1 MEPRADALGREVRV
15 ERQRKGPRNDLRFAP
30 AAFAATSSPLRSTMQ
45 VPDPRNEEILVH
57 VDGELKPRHEA
68 KVSVFDSS
76 VQGGDAVWEGL
87 RVYKGQVA
95 DLERHLD
102 RLFASAHAMAFAG
115 VPSRD
120 EVRRALF
127 ETLRANGMTD
137 GAHVRLTLTRG
148 VKVTSGMSP
157 HWNQAGCTLIV
168 LAEWKDLVYDPD
180 GITLITSSVRR
191 NNPQCIDSKI
201 HHNNLINN
209 ILAKIEANH
218 AGADDAIMLDLQ
230 GFVSETN
237 ATNIFLV
244 RQGVL
249 YTPHADSCL
258 PGITRGTVIE
268 VARERG
274 IEVVEKN
281 LSMTEVYTADEAFTT
296 GTMGG
301 LAPVLEVDGRRIGD
315 GKKGSVTSDLQ
326 RLHAR
331 WVIANGHP
339 IK

>member
-1 MEPRADALGREVRV
+1 MHA
-15 ERQRKGPRNDLRFAP
+15 
-30 AAFAATSSPLRSTMQ
+30 
-45 VPDPRNEEILVH
+45 PDPRNEEILIH
-57 VDGELKPRHEA
+57 VDGELRPRLEA

-87 RVYKGQVA
+87 RVYMGQVA

-115 VPSRD
+115 IPTRD
-120 EVRRALF
+120 EVKRALF

-157 HWNQAGCTLIV
+157 HWNQSGCTLIV
-168 LAEWKDLVYDPD
+168 LAEWKDLVYDPE

-218 AGADDAIMLDLQ
+218 AGADDAIMLDLH

-237 ATNIFLV
+237 ATNFFLV
-244 RQGVL
+244 KQGVL

-301 LAPVLEVDGRRIGD
+301 LAPVLEVDGRLIGD
-315 GKKGSVTSDLQ
+315 GKRGSVTSDLQ
-326 RLHAR
+326 RLHVE
-331 WVIANGHP
+331 WVLANGYP
-339 IK
+339 IE